1 MPKPV
6 WRSVLALLLTFAGAS
21 AMALEEPD
29 YAVVS
34 RLGDVEFRLYRPYL
48 VAETLVAGETDQS
61 RAANK
66 GFRRLFRYISGD
78 NTASEKIAMTAP
90 VQQQPVSRKIAMT
103 APVRQTPADDGWLIA
118 FVVPSEFDLD
128 TVPQPTNPDVTIR
141 AVPEQLMAVLR
152 YSGRWTEQNH
162 QRHTRAL
169 LEALAAA
176 GVDVLDAPVTAAYNS
191 PFSLPLTRRNEVM
204 VAVASYSGEK

>member
-6 WRSVLALLLTFAGAS
+6 LRTFLALLLTLAGAS

-29 YAVVS
+29 YSVVT
-34 RLGDVEFRLYRPYL
+34 RQDAVEFRLYRPYL

-61 RAANK
+61 RAANR

-90 VQQQPVSRKIAMT
+90 VQQQPVSRTIAMT
-103 APVRQTPADDGWLIA
+103 APVQQTPAADGWLIA
-118 FVVPSEFDLD
+118 FVVPSEFDLE
-128 TVPQPTNPDVTIR
+128 TVPQPTDPEVTIR
-141 AVPEQLMAVLR
+141 AVPEQVMAVLR

-162 QRHTRAL
+162 RRHTQAL
-169 LEALAAA
+169 MDALAAA
-176 GVDVLDAPVTAAYNS
+176 GIEVLGTPVTAAYNS
-191 PFSLPLTRRNEVM
+191 PFSLPITRRNEVM
-204 VAVASYSGEK
+204 VAVSAAP

>member
-1 MPKPV
+1 
-6 WRSVLALLLTFAGAS
+6 
-21 AMALEEPD
+21 MALEEPD
-29 YAVVS
+29 YSVVS

-48 VAETLVAGETDQS
+48 VAETLVAGETEQA
-61 RAANK
+61 RAANR

-90 VQQQPVSRKIAMT
+90 VQQQPVSRTIAMT
-103 APVRQTPADDGWLIA
+103 APVQQTPAEGGWLIA

-128 TVPQPTNPDVTIR
+128 TVPQPTDPEVGIR

-162 QRHTRAL
+162 QRHAQAL
-169 LEALAAA
+169 MEALEAA
-176 GVDVLDAPVTAAYNS
+176 GIEVLGEPVTAAYNS
-191 PFSLPLTRRNEVM
+191 PFSIPLTRRNEVM
-204 VAVASYSGEK
+204 VAVAAAP